1 MTDSREL
8 PETDICRELRAAAP
22 ALDKS
27 VDFLPKIPGGW
38 SERAFDVF
46 GPSKTVYL
54 PADPDAFLDDPAV
67 TDRHETSGYMPYW
80 AYVWPASL
88 HLARQVASAPWP
100 RGTRVLELGCGVGLA
115 GLAAVL
121 RGDDVVFSDYD
132 PVAVELCLLNA
143 RRWGQ
148 SATGWVFD
156 WRDLGNS
163 PRFEAILGCEVIYE
177 LGNHDPLLNVLDH
190 LLSDTGLAW
199 FADAGRI
206 RAPAFIDRLAPRGY
220 DVRLFDEFGQ
230 PLAEPQHGKYQ
241 LLEIRRS
248 SQSSIV
254 STVDS
259 QSGS

>member
-1 MTDSREL
+1 MTGSHEL
-8 PETDICRELRAAAP
+8 PASEICRELRAAAP
-22 ALDKS
+22 AMADGTD
-27 VDFLPKIPGGW
+27 VLPEIPGGW

-46 GPSKTVYL
+46 GDSNTVIL
-54 PADPDAFLDDPAV
+54 PADPDAFLDDPTV
-67 TDRHETSGYMPYW
+67 TDRHETTGYMPYW

-88 HLARQVASAPWP
+88 NLARQVASAPWP

-132 PVAVELCLLNA
+132 PVAVDLCLLNA

-156 WRDLGNS
+156 WRSPGNS
-163 PRFEAILGCEVIYE
+163 TRFEAILGCEVIYE

-206 RAPAFIDRLAPRGY
+206 RAPAFIDRLPPRGY

-230 PLAEPQHGKYQ
+230 PLTEPRHGQYQ
-241 LLEIRRS
+241 LLEICRS

>member
-1 MTDSREL
+1 MTGPREL
-8 PETDICRELRAAAP
+8 PATDVCRELRDAVP
-22 ALDKS
+22 ALDTS
-27 VDFLPKIPGGW
+27 FDFLAEIPGGW
-38 SERAFDVF
+38 SERTFDVF
-46 GPSKTVYL
+46 GDSKTVYL
-54 PADPDAFLDDPAV
+54 PADPDAFLDDPTV

-88 HLARQVASAPWP
+88 HLARQVASAPWGL
-100 RGTRVLELGCGVGLA
+100 GTRVLELGCGVGLA

-132 PVAVELCLLNA
+132 PVAVDLCLLNA
-143 RRWGQ
+143 RRWGR

-156 WRDLGNS
+156 WRSPVDS
-163 PRFEAILGCEVIYE
+163 PRFEVILGCEVIYE
-177 LGNHDPLLNVLDH
+177 LANHDPLLNVLDR

-206 RAPAFIDRLAPRGY
+206 RAPAFIERLAPRGY
-220 DVRLFDEFGQ
+220 NVRLLDELGQ
-230 PLAEPQHGKYQ
+230 TLTEPRHGKYQ

>member
-1 MTDSREL
+1 MTGSHKL
-8 PETDICRELRAAAP
+8 PASDLCRELRAASP
-22 ALDKS
+22 ATACDI
-27 VDFLPKIPGGW
+27 DILPEIPGGW
-38 SERAFDVF
+38 SERTFDVF
-46 GPSKTVYL
+46 GDSNTVIL

-67 TDRHETSGYMPYW
+67 TDRHETTGYMPYW

-88 HLARQVASAPWP
+88 NLARQVAAAPWP

-121 RGDDVVFSDYD
+121 RGDNVVFSDYD
-132 PVAVELCLLNA
+132 PVAVDLCLLNA
-143 RRWGQ
+143 RRWGR
-148 SATGWVFD
+148 SATGSVFD
-156 WRDLGNS
+156 WRS
-163 PRFEAILGCEVIYE
+163 PGDSTRFEVILGCEVIYE
-177 LGNHDPLLNVLDH
+177 LGNHDPLLNVLDQ
-190 LLSDTGLAW
+190 LLSGTGLAW

-206 RAPAFIDRLAPRGY
+206 RAPAFIERLPSRGY
-220 DVRLFDEFGQ
+220 EVRLLDEFGQ
-230 PLAEPQHGKYQ
+230 ALTGPRHGKYQ